1 MAPNFK
7 GEIWCPCLPKGLKVI
22 FVLENW
28 GDLAADPVPRPIYRP
43 SPLGKVNHGHGI
55 IIAPWPQGPTASG
68 PHGLVTPWARGP
80 VALAHGTIVP
90 SSHDLWPMAPSPWT
104 LVSGPW
110 PEWPNRISLFRP
122 PGRIKKI
129 ALRRLLFF
137 KSSAPTIS
145 LGNNRE
151 HLRNIF

>member
-1 MAPNFK
+1 MALLWT
-7 GEIWCPCLPKGLKVI
+7 ILHWRILPLPQRQLAQTVSWPVGPWPMAHVCGY
-22 FVLENW
+22 
-28 GDLAADPVPRPIYRP
+28 GDD
-43 SPLGKVNHGHGI
+43 HGHGI
-55 IIAPWPQGPTASG
+55 TIAPWPQGPTASG

-90 SSHDLWPMAPSPWT
+90 SSNGLWPMAPSPWT

-129 ALRRLLFF
+129 ALRRLLIF
-137 KSSAPTIS
+137 KSGAPTIS
-145 LGNNRE
+145 LGNI
-151 HLRNIF
+151 LGNILGNFLGN